1 MCSNTKPTT
10 TQNLNKM
17 TRKSLKITVGIE
29 REEKRLYTKILMTN
43 HNWEDINGQYATII
57 SRKLLKL
64 NEKIQRYI

>member
-1 MCSNTKPTT
+1 
-10 TQNLNKM
+10 M

-64 NEKIQRYI
+64 NEKNTRDI